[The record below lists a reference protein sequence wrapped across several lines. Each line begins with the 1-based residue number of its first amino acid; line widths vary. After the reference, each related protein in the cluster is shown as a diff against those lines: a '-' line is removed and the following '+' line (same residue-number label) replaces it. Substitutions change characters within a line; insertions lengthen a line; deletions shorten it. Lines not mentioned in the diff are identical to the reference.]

1 MHSSRNNAI
10 VRLFHKSVELD
21 RDEEL
26 MHGLP
31 AIVVVVVVIVVAFVI
46 SALVVGVVHVV
57 AESVGIIAPA
67 LNLANALS
75 SESCNVLRHI
85 LDIIDGIV
93 PLVLHTVLGIVV
105 VVLNVLRDVF
115 DLSDLCSKLV
125 CD

>member
-21 RDEEL
+21 RDGDL
-26 MHGLP
+26 MPGLP

-57 AESVGIIAPA
+57 AESVGIVSPA
-67 LNLANALS
+67 LDLADTLS
-75 SESCNVLRHI
+75 SKACNVLRHI
-85 LDIIDGIV
+85 LDIVDGIV

-105 VVLNVLRDVF
+105 VVLNVLGNVF
-115 DLSDLCSKLV
+115 DLSDL
-125 CD
+125 